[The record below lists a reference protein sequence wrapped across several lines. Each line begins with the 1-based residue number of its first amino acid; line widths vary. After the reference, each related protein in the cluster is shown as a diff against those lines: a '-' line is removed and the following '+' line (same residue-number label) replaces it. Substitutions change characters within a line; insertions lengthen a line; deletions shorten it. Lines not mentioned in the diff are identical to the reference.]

1 MEPHQLI
8 NRIQSARLFEDPTE
22 FPCGGVSPPTAQV
35 SVPHLHPQRVQP
47 LRCVSARFLFFQ
59 DSLPPQPGGMHCVNL
74 YFEVRAEGD
83 LRLNRES
90 SECAWVTPSD
100 VSSYQ
105 IVFGNDEALEKYWN
119 RTLV

>member
-1 MEPHQLI
+1 MLI
-8 NRIQSARLFEDPTE
+8 LRRAATAYGEGSWCLP
-22 FPCGGVSPPTAQV
+22 GGKVDYGESVEQTIAKELAEETGLRHVS
-35 SVPHLHPQRVQP
+35 S
-47 LRCVSARFLFFQ
+47 RFLFFQ